1 MMEEYNRKKGK
12 QKRIRRI
19 KNKLRKIDKE
29 MMKAKNKEEMD
40 KLENKKERVLNE
52 FKEKY
57 PKEYIK
63 TKKKIESKENK
74 K

>member
-1 MMEEYNRKKGK
+1 MEEYNRKKGK

-40 KLENKKERVLNE
+40 KLEDIANNISIR
-52 FKEKY
+52 
-57 PKEYIK
+57 
-63 TKKKIESKENK
+63 
-74 K
+74 